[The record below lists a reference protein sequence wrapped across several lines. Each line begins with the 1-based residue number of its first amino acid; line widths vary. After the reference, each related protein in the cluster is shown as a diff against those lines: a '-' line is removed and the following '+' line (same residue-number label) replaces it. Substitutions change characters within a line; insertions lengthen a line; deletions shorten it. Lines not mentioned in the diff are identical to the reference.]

1 MRYLLV
7 LLSLLLLSCAT
18 SDLESQTADY
28 HEQIMSS
35 IETNDDEVNE
45 PICTLVSEAI
55 DYIQATPELKAEVN
69 SYDEAVTKIEQEH
82 SGLILRVQ
90 ALQEEIASGKYPHL
104 VTRNVWRTAERDCVD
119 AGHTEEREE
128 TS

>member
-7 LLSLLLLSCAT
+7 LLSLLLLACTT

-28 HEQIMSS
+28 HKQIISS
-35 IETNDDEVNE
+35 IKDNDGEVSE
-45 PICTLVSEAI
+45 PICTLISDAI
-55 DYIQATPELKAEVN
+55 DYVQATPELKTEVN

-82 SGLILRVQ
+82 SGLVPRVQ

-104 VTRNVWRTAERDCVD
+104 VTRNVWRAAERGCVE
-119 AGHTEEREE
+119 AGYTEEREE
-128 TS
+128 TP